1 MLLISFISDSA
12 AFFQSNVSLL
22 KVRKSHFCKT
32 TDVLKLYFLLCNKFE
47 FILVQF
53 YVVKRHDLER
63 TCFDLVFVPN
73 NTCGERRTVSLN
85 ISCSFCSFPSKHS
98 NLFSWFHTYR
108 CWSSSLNCDLWLTCL
123 VTCNSIIFFHL
134 QIRNVNKFC
143 RNINT
148 NVNVSWWLL

>member
-32 TDVLKLYFLLCNKFE
+32 TDVLKLNFLLCNKFE

-63 TCFDLVFVPN
+63 TCFDLVLSQITRVEN
-73 NTCGERRTVSLN
+73 VSLN
-85 ISCSFCSFPSKHS
+85 ISWDFCSFPSKHS

-123 VTCNSIIFFHL
+123 VTCNSTIFFHL